1 LRFRLGLALL
11 TGWGR
16 SRLRFRLRLRKFE
29 EKCIRVS
36 RRCLFGL
43 RQWKWLNQYFL
54 TDILPKKEDYGLT
67 SQLRR
72 SALSVF
78 GNIAEA
84 FGRYH
89 VSDKINFYYYSRGS
103 MAETMSHLE
112 YGTRVGYFKPED
124 VESIH
129 SRLETLYESINR
141 LIKSLKVK
149 YKTGN
154 KP

>member
-1 LRFRLGLALL
+1 MPVWIEAMDMAESVFRLSD
-11 TGWGR
+11 T
-16 SRLRFRLRLRKFE
+16 
-29 EKCIRVS
+29 
-36 RRCLFGL
+36 
-43 RQWKWLNQYFL
+43 
-54 TDILPKKEDYGLT
+54 LPKNEDYGLT

-72 SALSVF
+72 SALSVS

-89 VSDKINFYYYSRGS
+89 VSDKINFYYFSRGS
-103 MAETMSHLE
+103 LAVTMSHIE

-129 SRLETLYESINR
+129 STLETLYESINT

-149 YKTGN
+149 YKT
-154 KP
+154 KS